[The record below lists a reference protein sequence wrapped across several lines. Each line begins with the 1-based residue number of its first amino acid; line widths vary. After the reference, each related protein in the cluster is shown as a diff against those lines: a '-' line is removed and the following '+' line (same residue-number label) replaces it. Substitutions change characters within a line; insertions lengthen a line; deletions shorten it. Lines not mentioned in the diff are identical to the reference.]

1 MMIMMMMMFMII
13 MMMVMMLMM
22 MMLTM
27 MMMMM
32 MMTQVGDGWQ
42 LIARGRRGGVL
53 SAVHL
58 LGEGGGGGVV
68 NVHTHVVPQLAVLLT
83 TCLSAVPL
91 TPPGF
96 TQNVV

>member
-1 MMIMMMMMFMII
+1 MTMMMTQ
-13 MMMVMMLMM
+13 VRGCLCPLMM
-22 MMLTM
+22 M

-91 TPPGF
+91 APPRF